1 MGKISSNFFY
11 SHVFWMFLIVE
22 VNVIQNII
30 NIAFFS
36 TTTHVLKP
44 NGTSNLIAEK
54 EILMGSKKRLTF
66 IRNLR

>member
-1 MGKISSNFFY
+1 
-11 SHVFWMFLIVE
+11 MFLIVE

-36 TTTHVLKP
+36 TSAHVLKP
-44 NGTSNLIAEK
+44 NSTSNLIAKK
-54 EILMGSKKRLTF
+54 EILMGNKKRLTF